1 MLIYTVI
8 ILVCC
13 FMYGASAVL
22 CKYAL
27 QRESAAPVPMSRRQ
41 KIVAIVTN
49 KIWLSGVSLSIV
61 ANLIMIQVQSVA
73 DLTIVYPILNFAYI
87 FTLILGYF
95 FLNEL
100 LTKAQWLGVTTTVA
114 GTAILLFVENPSTGQ
129 PTDVTHL
136 AVIASLSS
144 LLILALVLAA
154 RKDRRRIEEVYYA
167 MCAGISLGNVETF
180 LKAATNM
187 TVSNIGHFSV
197 LSLESVLEFL
207 TIWPF
212 FILMA
217 FGVIGFIFMQM
228 AFSYGDVSVSVPLIT
243 MTQRPLTLF
252 SGYFVFGE
260 AFPLVKIIG
269 IVIILLGVV
278 VITRSTIT
286 KSESSRL
293 LSAISYRM
301 ES

>member
-49 KIWLSGVSLSIV
+49 KIWLSGVSLSIA
-61 ANLIMIQVQSVA
+61 ANLIIIQIQSVA

-114 GTAILLFVENPSTGQ
+114 GTAILLFVENPSTGH

-136 AVIASLSS
+136 VVIASLSS
-144 LLILALVLAA
+144 LVILALVLAA